1 MRMKFAAG
9 ALATLMLCA
18 GSSAAEDLKAFK
30 LTIDGVSVDIDPGE
44 DASITLP
51 GGKTSK
57 VRLDRN
63 DFATF
68 SGGTF
73 SFVHPSTISVTKT
86 ELGDRISQY
95 LMASALGTIVV
106 VQEYGKMNPV
116 SLHQLMLQE
125 MTRESVQAG
134 GTLTQ
139 EPTTRKLA
147 DGKELTGIK
156 ARVKTRTDSADFEIV
171 GFGLADQGLLF
182 ITRIGDQDVATE
194 QPLIDKFWES
204 LKVKLEAAAR

>member
-1 MRMKFAAG
+1 MRLAAA
-9 ALATLMLCA
+9 ALATIMLCA
-18 GSSAAEDLKAFK
+18 GSARAEDPKAFR
-30 LTIDGVSVDIDPGE
+30 LTIDGVAVDIDPG
-44 DASITLP
+44 DDVNVTLP

-73 SFVHPSTISVTKT
+73 SFIHPSTISVTKNT
-86 ELGDRISQY
+86 LGDGVTQY

-106 VQEYGKMNPV
+106 VQEYKKMNPV
-116 SLHQLMLQE
+116 SLNQLMLQE
-125 MTRESVQAG
+125 MTKESVQAG

-139 EPTTRKLA
+139 EPTTRKLP
-147 DGKELTGIK
+147 DGKELTGVR
-156 ARVKTRTDSADFEIV
+156 ATVKTRTDRADFEIV
-171 GFGLADQGLLF
+171 GFGLPDQGLLI

-194 QPLIDKFWES
+194 QPLIDKFWET
-204 LKVKLEAAAR
+204 LKVKL

>member
-1 MRMKFAAG
+1 MRMRLAAAAFAMMILG
-9 ALATLMLCA
+9 A
-18 GSSAAEDLKAFK
+18 GSARAEDLKAFK
-30 LTIDGVSVDIDPGE
+30 LTIDGVAIEIDPGE
-44 DASITLP
+44 DANVTLP
-51 GGKTSK
+51 GGKTAK

-73 SFVHPSTISVTKT
+73 SFVHPSSISVTKT
-86 ELGDRISQY
+86 DLGDSITQY
-95 LMASALGTIVV
+95 LAASALGTIVV

-116 SLHQLMLQE
+116 SLDQLMLQE
-125 MTRESVQAG
+125 MTKESVQAG

-139 EPTTRKLA
+139 EPTSRELP
-147 DGKELTGIK
+147 DGKQLTGIK
-156 ARVKTRTDSADFEIV
+156 ATVKTRTDKADFEIV

-194 QPLIDKFWES
+194 QSMIDKFWET
-204 LKVKLEAAAR
+204 LKVKL